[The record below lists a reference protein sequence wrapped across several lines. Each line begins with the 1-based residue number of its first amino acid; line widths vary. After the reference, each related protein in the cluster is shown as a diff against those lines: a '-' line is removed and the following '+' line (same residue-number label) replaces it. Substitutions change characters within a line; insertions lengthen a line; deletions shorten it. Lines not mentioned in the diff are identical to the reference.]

1 MATTHYGITR
11 EEHGDDCAGIRATGA
26 PTRVGHLPGPS
37 GDARAMDAGA
47 DCYGQGAVVSAR
59 DKVIATM
66 KAELSMVLQAIRDY
80 QVNAATLT
88 DRQVDAFDEFMRV
101 MCEPAPRPDP
111 TSIRTRSTS

>member
-47 DCYGQGAVVSAR
+47 DCCGQGAVVSAR

-66 KAELSMVLQAIRDY
+66 KRTGDDMAEIYKETSMGGLAVGMA
-80 QVNAATLT
+80 VN
-88 DRQVDAFDEFMRV
+88 RV
-101 MCEPAPRPDP
+101 EC
-111 TSIRTRSTS
+111 